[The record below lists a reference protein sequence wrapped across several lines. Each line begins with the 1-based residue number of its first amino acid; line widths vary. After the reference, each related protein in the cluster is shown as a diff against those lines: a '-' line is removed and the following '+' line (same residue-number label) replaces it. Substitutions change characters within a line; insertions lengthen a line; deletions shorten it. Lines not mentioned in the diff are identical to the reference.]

1 MMNKVNSDISTLS
14 KPSH

>member
-1 MMNKVNSDISTLS
+1 MMNKVNSDINTLS